1 MSEQSSERADTEH
14 ARLILENI
22 VQFSQAARR
31 IDMLNIRK
39 LFMVTVWFAA
49 FQSSPYVNAAVHI
62 LDS

>member
-39 LFMVTVWFAA
+39 LF
-49 FQSSPYVNAAVHI
+49 YG
-62 LDS
+62 DSLVRRVSIIPVR

>member
-1 MSEQSSERADTEH
+1 VSNLQSK
-14 ARLILENI
+14 LIPNTRDWFLENI

-39 LFMVTVWFAA
+39 LFMVTVWLAA
-49 FQSSPYVNAAVHI
+49 FQSSPYVNAAVYI